1 MPGAIVS
8 NQETKGINSAG
19 TVDVARTTD
28 TQQQQ
33 KPQCL
38 RGGVHVACPVLTACQ
53 VELSWVIRV
62 SVVAVCLLY

>member
-1 MPGAIVS
+1 MPRALVS

-19 TVDVARTTD
+19 TVDVARATG

-33 KPQCL
+33 RPQCL
-38 RGGVHVACPVLTACQ
+38 RGGVHVACLTACQ

-62 SVVAVCLLY
+62 GR